1 MQKNIIVIVIVQF
14 KTRLHIP
21 AKNIEKEQIIVI
33 MKANINEKTNNPN
46 FSKVC
51 NLTGIDRKTLKRW
64 GDKREEYA
72 SSRHKKS
79 ASKLSSEKFKGKY
92 PEMENNLDAQELRDA
107 GCCLSGFTL
116 KVKALE
122 ILRELGQFD
131 GKFYASD
138 GWLHGFL
145 RRKNYKLRRI
155 TTTGRDLP
163 KDFLETINQFHQ
175 DCALNFID
183 DDEFD
188 LNALIN
194 MDETSIYLDKPS
206 NYSFAKKVF

>member
-1 MQKNIIVIVIVQF
+1 MTKIS
-14 KTRLHIP
+14 KTNVRKKTS
-21 AKNIEKEQIIVI
+21 KNIEKEQIIVI

-64 GDKREEYA
+64 WDKREEYA

-92 PEMENNLDAQELRDA
+92 PEMENNLDAWAQELREA

-116 KVKALE
+116 KVKALG

-145 RRKNYKLRRI
+145 RRKNYTLRRI

-175 DCALNFID
+175 DCALNSID

>member
-1 MQKNIIVIVIVQF
+1 MAKIN
-14 KTRLHIP
+14 KTNVRKKTT
-21 AKNIEKEQIIVI
+21 KNIEKERIIVI

-46 FSKVC
+46 FTRVF

-64 GDKREEYA
+64 WDKREEYA

-79 ASKLSSEKFKGKY
+79 AAKLSSEKFKGKY
-92 PEMENNLDAQELRDA
+92 PEMENNLDAWAQELREA

-116 KVKALE
+116 KVKALG

-145 RRKNYKLRRI
+145 RRKNYTLRRI
-155 TTTGRDLP
+155 TTTGRELP

-175 DCALNFID
+175 DCELNFID

-188 LNALIN
+188 LDALLN

-206 NYSFAKKVF
+206 KYSFAKKVF